1 MTSAYPSD
9 SAILTTR
16 PVAIGAFI
24 VRLKLNY
31 HNAIG
36 RNANG
41 FCFIENCDY
50 RFVMIRCD
58 ISDMSDTADFQI
70 FMATQ

>member
-1 MTSAYPSD
+1 MTSAYPSE
-9 SAILTTR
+9 AAMLTTR
-16 PVAIGAFI
+16 PVAIGALI
-24 VRLKLNY
+24 VQLKLDYRNG
-31 HNAIG
+31 IG